1 MANLDF
7 YILKKGISS
16 LTRCQFVDTMVK
28 GEGRKMKNK
37 SMSIFSSVNS
47 AVYTLLV
54 TFLAILMLASL
65 GNSNPLSKS
74 VDRWKVPVSE
84 SELSALNELDCL
96 EKSLEVI
103 PENSKVNLSSNA
115 GPYWDQRFHD
125 ISFPR
130 ISVVSETSDF
140 RVYLESAPT
149 PEAQSQCGSLFLGI
163 KSDG

>member
-1 MANLDF
+1 
-7 YILKKGISS
+7 
-16 LTRCQFVDTMVK
+16 
-28 GEGRKMKNK
+28 MKNK
-37 SMSIFSSVNS
+37 SISIFSSVNS

-54 TFLAILMLASL
+54 TFLSALLLASL

-96 EKSLEVI
+96 EKSLAVI

-115 GPYWDQRFHD
+115 GPYWDQRFLE

-130 ISVVSETSDF
+130 ISVVNETSNF
-140 RVYLESAPT
+140 RVYLESVPT
-149 PEAQSQCGSLFLGI
+149 PEAQSQCGSLFVGI